1 MVWGNSWDWL
11 LGTEFA
17 WLETDNPNR
26 CQTKKTM
33 RNKRAT
39 ISFALFVV
47 VIVLNLYFQMHLV
60 RDWSGATVY
69 SRENEAYIFMG
80 DSHAGYHFPYVAYP
94 FLIFREYLHVGTQA
108 DDEHSA
114 ELVFHVTPTSI
125 DRQVYVPVDLN
136 HSGPHFIT
144 PFEDG
149 LYGMCPGGTLCKWTG
164 KSYESATPEQ
174 ELRVGGI
181 EHLVR
186 GDTGN
191 QPVNG
196 WVIHRTF
203 RPGEQF
209 RAQVGKDI
217 VIVVQNHNKEGSVYQ
232 WVTIDLLRADKPPE
246 HLYNVDG
253 RSPRRVTKATYDRLF
268 PPEGARA
275 QATP

>member
-1 MVWGNSWDWL
+1 
-11 LGTEFA
+11 
-17 WLETDNPNR
+17 
-26 CQTKKTM
+26 M
-33 RNKRAT
+33 RNKRPAML
-39 ISFALFVV
+39 IALFLA
-47 VIVLNLYFQMHLV
+47 VLVLSLSLQMHLV

-80 DSHAGYHFPYVAYP
+80 DSHTGYHFPSVAYP
-94 FLIFREYLHVGTQA
+94 FLILGESLHVGTTA
-108 DDEHSA
+108 NDEYSA
-114 ELVFHVTPTSI
+114 TLVFHITPTSI
-125 DRQVYVPVDLN
+125 DRQIYVPGDPN

-232 WVTIDLLRADKPPE
+232 WVTVDLLRAGQPPE
-246 HLYNVDG
+246 HLYSVDG
-253 RSPRRVTKATYDRLF
+253 RKPRLVSKATYDRIF
-268 PPEGARA
+268 R
-275 QATP
+275 